1 MHQQAAAAAV
11 AVQHQQHQHQQQ
23 QQQQQQAHQQHQQQQ
38 QQFQLQQQQ
47 QQHQAAQQQQAAA
60 QQQFHYQQQAQVQAQ
75 AMLQTYMQLQVNNV
89 AAAPATPTKYATA
102 SGPPAGAQYFAAP
115 TTPLTIIPACSGAA
129 AVAAAAMFATAATPT
144 SAATTPINNVNNT
157 VNLCDVTRT
166 TTTTKQPAAAAP
178 LDVALTTIGGGVG
191 GGRLVSLL
199 GPPPP
204 LPSAVVQVNAA
215 GCSSGS
221 SGCSSASS
229 DCSMPSPTS
238 LHLSSPKKVRIDEQ
252 FLYKLNHLRGSDELL
267 SQAAVMAPASD
278 NNNQDLATKKAKLDS
293 STVLAGGIAKPS
305 KVVHLRNIPNE
316 SGESDVV
323 TLGIPFGRVTNV
335 LVLKGKNQAFIEMA
349 DEISAT
355 SMVSCYTVNPPQ
367 MRGRMVYVQY
377 SNHRELKTDQSH
389 NNSSVVQSDYRI
401 QSPAGGSPLPLCA
414 VGNASSNNA
423 NNSGDNNCSTVAI
436 LQNNTSAVNASSA
449 SNNTNAA
456 GGPNTVLRVIVETLM
471 YPVSLDILHQI
482 FQRFGKV
489 LKIVTFTKNN
499 SFQALI
505 QYPDALS
512 AQQAKSILDGQ
523 NIYNGCCT
531 LRIDNSKLT
540 ALNVKYN
547 NDKSR
552 DFTNPALPPG
562 EPGVDLM
569 PTAGG
574 LMNTNDLLLI
584 AARQRPSLTVNGLGA
599 PGVLPPFALGLGT
612 PLTGGYSNA
621 LPNLAAFS
629 LANSGALQTAAPAMR
644 GYSNVLLVSN
654 LNEEMVTPDALF
666 TLFGVYGDVQRVK
679 ILYNKKDS
687 ALIQMAEP
695 QQAYLAMSHLDKLR
709 LWGKPIRVMASKHQA
724 VQLPKEGQPD
734 AGLTRDYSQN
744 PLHRFKKPGS
754 KNYQNIY
761 PPSATLHL
769 SNIPSSCTEDD
780 IKEAFTSNNFEV
792 KAFKFFPKDRKMAL
806 LQLSSVE
813 EAVLALIKMHNHQ
826 LSESNHL
833 RVSFSKSNI

>member
-1 MHQQAAAAAV
+1 MQMQLLHAPPSTHPHPHPHQHPHPQHPVTAAAAYQAMQV
-11 AVQHQQHQHQQQ
+11 HQHQQQ
-23 QQQQQQAHQQHQQQQ
+23 QQQQQQQQHQQQHAVFHQ
-38 QQFQLQQQQ
+38 QVAAFAAQQQQ
-47 QQHQAAQQQQAAA
+47 QQQAAQQQHQA
-60 QQQFHYQQQAQVQAQ
+60 QQQLHQQFHYQAQAQAQAQ
-75 AMLQTYMQLQVNNV
+75 AMLQTYMQLQVNSAV
-89 AAAPATPTKYATA
+89 AAPATPTK
-102 SGPPAGAQYFAAP
+102 PAQPSQVPVPVQVPVSVSVPAVPAQFFAAP
-115 TTPLTIIPACSGAA
+115 STPLTIIPAA
-129 AVAAAAMFATAATPT
+129 AVASSAMFATAATPT
-144 SAATTPINNVNNT
+144 SAATTPTNN
-157 VNLCDVTRT
+157 
-166 TTTTKQPAAAAP
+166 
-178 LDVALTTIGGGVG
+178 
-191 GGRLVSLL
+191 
-199 GPPPP
+199 
-204 LPSAVVQVNAA
+204 
-215 GCSSGS
+215 
-221 SGCSSASS
+221 
-229 DCSMPSPTS
+229 
-238 LHLSSPKKVRIDEQ
+238 VRIDEQ
-252 FLYKLNHLRGSDELL
+252 FIYKLNYLRGSDELL

-278 NNNQDLATKKAKLDS
+278 NNNQDLATKKAKLEPG
-293 STVLAGGIAKPS
+293 TVLAGGIAKAS

-316 SGESDVV
+316 SGESDVIA
-323 TLGIPFGRVTNV
+323 LGIPFGRVTNV

-367 MRGRMVYVQY
+367 MRGRMVYVQF

-389 NNSSVVQSDYRI
+389 NNSVVQSDYRI

-414 VGNASSNNA
+414 ATNASNSA
-423 NNSGDNNCSTVAI
+423 NSSGDGNGTVAI
-436 LQNNTSAVNASSA
+436 LQNNTSAGNN
-449 SNNTNAA
+449 SNSA
-456 GGPNTVLRVIVETLM
+456 GGPNTVLRVIVESLM

-482 FQRFGKV
+482 FQRYGKV

-505 QYPDALS
+505 QYPDANS
-512 AQQAKSILDGQ
+512 AQHAKSLLDGQ

-584 AARQRPSLTVNGLGA
+584 APRQRPSLTGDKIVNGLGA

-612 PLTGGYSNA
+612 PLTGGYSSA
-621 LPNLAAFS
+621 LPNLAFS
-629 LANSGALQTAAPAMR
+629 LANSGALQTAAPTMR

-687 ALIQMAEP
+687 ALIQLAEP

-769 SNIPSSCTEDD
+769 SNIPSSCSEDD
-780 IKEAFTSNNFEV
+780 IKEAFTSNSFEV

>member
-1 MHQQAAAAAV
+1 MQMQLLHAPPSTHPHPHPHQHPHPQHPVTAAAAYQAMQV
-11 AVQHQQHQHQQQ
+11 HQHQQQ
-23 QQQQQQAHQQHQQQQ
+23 QQQQQQQQHQQQHAVFHQ
-38 QQFQLQQQQ
+38 QVAAFAAQQQQ
-47 QQHQAAQQQQAAA
+47 QQQAAQQQHQA
-60 QQQFHYQQQAQVQAQ
+60 QQQLHQQFHYQAQAQAQAQ
-75 AMLQTYMQLQVNNV
+75 AMLQTYMQLQVNSAV
-89 AAAPATPTKYATA
+89 AAPATPTK
-102 SGPPAGAQYFAAP
+102 PAQPSQVPVPVQVPVSVSVPAVPAQFFAAP
-115 TTPLTIIPACSGAA
+115 STPLTIIPAA
-129 AVAAAAMFATAATPT
+129 AVASSAMFATAATPT
-144 SAATTPINNVNNT
+144 SAATTPTNN
-157 VNLCDVTRT
+157 
-166 TTTTKQPAAAAP
+166 
-178 LDVALTTIGGGVG
+178 
-191 GGRLVSLL
+191 
-199 GPPPP
+199 
-204 LPSAVVQVNAA
+204 
-215 GCSSGS
+215 
-221 SGCSSASS
+221 
-229 DCSMPSPTS
+229 
-238 LHLSSPKKVRIDEQ
+238 VRIDEQ
-252 FLYKLNHLRGSDELL
+252 FIYKLNYLRGSDELL

-278 NNNQDLATKKAKLDS
+278 NNNQDLATKKAKLEPG
-293 STVLAGGIAKPS
+293 TVLAGGIAKAS

-316 SGESDVV
+316 SGESDVIA
-323 TLGIPFGRVTNV
+323 LGIPFGRVTNV

-367 MRGRMVYVQY
+367 MRGRMVYVQF

-389 NNSSVVQSDYRI
+389 NNSVVQSDYRI

-414 VGNASSNNA
+414 ATNASNSA
-423 NNSGDNNCSTVAI
+423 NSSGDGNGTVAI
-436 LQNNTSAVNASSA
+436 LQNNTSAGNN
-449 SNNTNAA
+449 SNSA
-456 GGPNTVLRVIVETLM
+456 GGPNTVLRVIVESLM

-482 FQRFGKV
+482 FQRYGKV

-505 QYPDALS
+505 QYPDANS
-512 AQQAKSILDGQ
+512 AQHAKSLLDGQ

-584 AARQRPSLTVNGLGA
+584 APRQRPSLTVNGLGA

-612 PLTGGYSNA
+612 PLTGGYSSA
-621 LPNLAAFS
+621 LPNLAFS
-629 LANSGALQTAAPAMR
+629 LANSGALQTAAPTMR

-687 ALIQMAEP
+687 ALIQLAEP

-769 SNIPSSCTEDD
+769 SNIPSSCSEDD
-780 IKEAFTSNNFEV
+780 IKEAFTSNSFEV

>member
-1 MHQQAAAAAV
+1 MNQAV
-11 AVQHQQHQHQQQ
+11 S
-23 QQQQQQAHQQHQQQQ
+23 
-38 QQFQLQQQQ
+38 L
-47 QQHQAAQQQQAAA
+47 
-60 QQQFHYQQQAQVQAQ
+60 HYDEKE
-75 AMLQTYMQLQVNNV
+75 NV
-89 AAAPATPTKYATA
+89 ATMM
-102 SGPPAGAQYFAAP
+102 S
-115 TTPLTIIPACSGAA
+115 C
-129 AVAAAAMFATAATPT
+129 
-144 SAATTPINNVNNT
+144 
-157 VNLCDVTRT
+157 
-166 TTTTKQPAAAAP
+166 
-178 LDVALTTIGGGVG
+178 AL
-191 GGRLVSLL
+191 
-199 GPPPP
+199 PMP
-204 LPSAVVQVNAA
+204 LPIPI
-215 GCSSGS
+215 
-221 SGCSSASS
+221 
-229 DCSMPSPTS
+229 PSIHKTEFTPV
-238 LHLSSPKKVRIDEQ
+238 HIGVK
-252 FLYKLNHLRGSDELL
+252 RGSDELL

-293 STVLAGGIAKPS
+293 STVLAGGIAKAS
-305 KVVHLRNIPNE
+305 KVIHLRNIPNE

-323 TLGIPFGRVTNV
+323 ALGIPFGRVTNV

-367 MRGRMVYVQY
+367 MRGRMVYVQF

-414 VGNASSNNA
+414 GGNVTSNNA
-423 NNSGDNNCSTVAI
+423 NSSGDSNCSTVAI
-436 LQNNTSAVNASSA
+436 LQNNTSAVNASA
-449 SNNTNAA
+449 AGNNTNAA

-505 QYPDALS
+505 QYPDAHS

-599 PGVLPPFALGLGT
+599 PGVLPPFALGLGA

-629 LANSGALQTAAPAMR
+629 LANSGALQTTAPAMR

-780 IKEAFTSNNFEV
+780 IKEAFSSNNFEV

>member
-1 MHQQAAAAAV
+1 MMSCPIPMQLQMPIPSLHKSEFEPVNIGVKQMQLLHAPPSTHPHPHPHQHPQHSAASAASYQAMQVHQQQHQQQQQQAAVFHHQVAAIA
-11 AVQHQQHQHQQQ
+11 AQQ
-23 QQQQQQAHQQHQQQQ
+23 QQQQQQAQVQHQQQM
-38 QQFQLQQQQ
+38 
-47 QQHQAAQQQQAAA
+47 
-60 QQQFHYQQQAQVQAQ
+60 QQQFHYQAQAQAQAQ
-75 AMLQTYMQLQVNNV
+75 AMLQTYMQLQVNSAV
-89 AAAPATPTKYATA
+89 GVSTAPATPTKPVAA
-102 SGPPAGAQYFAAP
+102 QIPGAISGPIAGPVPVSVPTQFFTAP
-115 TTPLTIIPACSGAA
+115 STPLTIIPAA
-129 AVAAAAMFATAATPT
+129 AVASSAMFATAATPT
-144 SAATTPINNVNNT
+144 SAATTPTNN
-157 VNLCDVTRT
+157 
-166 TTTTKQPAAAAP
+166 
-178 LDVALTTIGGGVG
+178 
-191 GGRLVSLL
+191 
-199 GPPPP
+199 
-204 LPSAVVQVNAA
+204 
-215 GCSSGS
+215 
-221 SGCSSASS
+221 
-229 DCSMPSPTS
+229 
-238 LHLSSPKKVRIDEQ
+238 VRIDEQ
-252 FLYKLNHLRGSDELL
+252 YIYKLNYLRGSDELL

-278 NNNQDLATKKAKLDS
+278 NNNQDLATKKAKLEPG
-293 STVLAGGIAKPS
+293 TVLAGGIAKAS
-305 KVVHLRNIPNE
+305 KVIHLRNIPNE
-316 SGESDVV
+316 SGEADVIA
-323 TLGIPFGRVTNV
+323 LGIPFGRVTNV

-367 MRGRMVYVQY
+367 MRGRMVYVQF
-377 SNHRELKTDQSH
+377 SNHRELKTDQGH
-389 NNSSVVQSDYRI
+389 NNSITQSDYSA
-401 QSPAGGSPLPLCA
+401 QSPASGSPLPLSA
-414 VGNASSNNA
+414 ATNSTSNNA
-423 NNSGDNNCSTVAI
+423 NSSSDSNNSAMGI
-436 LQNNTSAVNASSA
+436 LQNNTSAVNAGG
-449 SNNTNAA
+449 NAA
-456 GGPNTVLRVIVETLM
+456 GGPNTVLRVIVESLM
-471 YPVSLDILHQI
+471 YPVSLDVLHQI
-482 FQRFGKV
+482 FQRYGKV

-505 QYPDALS
+505 QYPDANS
-512 AQQAKSILDGQ
+512 AQHAKSLLDGQ

-562 EPGVDLM
+562 EPGVDIM

-584 AARQRPSLTVNGLGA
+584 AARQRPSLSVNGLGA

-612 PLTGGYSNA
+612 PLTGGYNNA

-629 LANSGALQTAAPAMR
+629 LANSGALQPAAPAMR

-769 SNIPSSCTEDD
+769 SNIPSSCSEDD
-780 IKEAFTSNNFEV
+780 IKEAFTSNSFEV

-806 LQLSSVE
+806 LQLLSVE

>member
-1 MHQQAAAAAV
+1 MEFGINHRPGEAE
-11 AVQHQQHQHQQQ
+11 
-23 QQQQQQAHQQHQQQQ
+23 
-38 QQFQLQQQQ
+38 
-47 QQHQAAQQQQAAA
+47 
-60 QQQFHYQQQAQVQAQ
+60 
-75 AMLQTYMQLQVNNV
+75 V
-89 AAAPATPTKYATA
+89 AAMMT
-102 SGPPAGAQYFAAP
+102 
-115 TTPLTIIPACSGAA
+115 C
-129 AVAAAAMFATAATPT
+129 
-144 SAATTPINNVNNT
+144 
-157 VNLCDVTRT
+157 
-166 TTTTKQPAAAAP
+166 
-178 LDVALTTIGGGVG
+178 
-191 GGRLVSLL
+191 
-199 GPPPP
+199 P
-204 LPSAVVQVNAA
+204 LPLPLPLL
-215 GCSSGS
+215 
-221 SGCSSASS
+221 
-229 DCSMPSPTS
+229 PST
-238 LHLSSPKKVRIDEQ
+238 LHGDFPPVHIGVK
-252 FLYKLNHLRGSDELL
+252 RGSDELL

-293 STVLAGGIAKPS
+293 NSVLGGVGKPS
-305 KVVHLRNIPNE
+305 RVIHLRNIPSE
-316 SGESDVV
+316 SGEADVIQ
-323 TLGIPFGRVTNV
+323 LGVPFGRVTNV
-335 LVLKGKNQAFIEMA
+335 LVLKGKNQAFLEMA
-349 DEISAT
+349 DEVSAT
-355 SMVSCYTVNPPQ
+355 AMVACFNNNPPQ
-367 MRGRMVYVQY
+367 VRGRIVYVQF

-389 NNSSVVQSDYRI
+389 SIVNASAALQNQDFQI
-401 QSPAGGSPLPLCA
+401 QSPTSGSPLPVTDSTTTTTSQGVL
-414 VGNASSNNA
+414 
-423 NNSGDNNCSTVAI
+423 NS
-436 LQNNTSAVNASSA
+436 Q
-449 SNNTNAA
+449 
-456 GGPNTVLRVIVETLM
+456 GGPNTVLRVIVESLL

-505 QYPDALS
+505 QYPDS
-512 AQQAKSILDGQ
+512 QTAQHAKAILDGQ

-552 DFTNPALPPG
+552 DYTNPSLPPG
-562 EPGVDLM
+562 EPGADII
-569 PTAGG
+569 PGAGG
-574 LMNTNDLLLI
+574 LVNTNDLLLI
-584 AARQRPSLTVNGLGA
+584 AARQRPALTGDRLVNGLGA
-599 PGVLPPFALGLGT
+599 PSVLPPFALGIGA
-612 PLTGGYSNA
+612 PLTGAYNSGIPS
-621 LPNLAAFS
+621 LGAFA
-629 LANSGALQTAAPAMR
+629 LANTGALGTATPALR
-644 GYSNVLLVSN
+644 GLSNVLLVSN

-695 QQAYLAMSHLDKLR
+695 QQAYLAMNHLDKLR
-709 LWGKPIRVMASKHQA
+709 LWGKSIRVMASKHQA

-769 SNIPSSCTEDD
+769 SNIPSSCSEED
-780 IKEAFTSNNFEV
+780 IKEAFTKNGFEV